1 MPYTTDTEIEIEL
14 EEELTT
20 TYIISSQH
28 RATGNPNK
36 TVWTVNFDDEVNC
49 FTQSKTFEWIEN
61 NYGWGLKVI
70 DSVLQYIG
78 HNFENETLK
87 IAKFVDGS
95 ANDVWHGYPADYLR
109 RSQDRPPTFVLK
121 NWVEQ
126 GYLTKAKMNKIRR
139 GQSCNL

>member
-36 TVWTVNFDDEVNC
+36 TVWVLDFNDEVQC
-49 FTQSKTFEWIEN
+49 FTQSKTSEWIQD
-61 NYGWGLKVI
+61 NYGWGIKVI
-70 DSVLQYIG
+70 NSNLQNIG

-87 IAKFVDGS
+87 LAKFVDGNG
-95 ANDVWHGYPADYLR
+95 NDKWHGYPADYLR
-109 RSQDRPPTFVLK
+109 RSQDRPPTFILK
-121 NWVEQ
+121 NWVDQ
-126 GYLTKAKMNKIRR
+126 GYITKAKMSKIRK
-139 GQSCNL
+139 GQLCNL

>member
-14 EEELTT
+14 DEEITT
-20 TYIISSQH
+20 RYIISSQH

-36 TVWTVNFDDEVNC
+36 TVWSVDFNDEVEC
-49 FTQSKTFEWIEN
+49 FRLSKTSDWIQD
-61 NYGWGLKVI
+61 NYGWGIKVI
-70 DSVLQYIG
+70 NSIIQYIG

-87 IAKFVDGS
+87 LAKFVDGNG
-95 ANDVWHGYPADYLR
+95 NDIWHGYPADYLR
-109 RSQDRPPTFVLK
+109 RSQDRPPTFILK

-126 GYLTKAKMNKIRR
+126 GFLTKAKMNKIRR

>member
-1 MPYTTDTEIEIEL
+1 MPYTIDTKIEINLGNEIK
-14 EEELTT
+14 T

-36 TVWTVNFDDEVNC
+36 TVWTLDFYDEVEC
-49 FTQSKTFEWIEN
+49 FKLSKSSEWVED
-61 NYGWGLKVI
+61 NYGWGIRVI
-70 DSVLQYIG
+70 DSTIQYIG
-78 HNFENETLK
+78 YNFKNETLK
-87 IAKFVDGS
+87 LAKFVDG
-95 ANDVWHGYPADYLR
+95 NENNIWHGYPADYLR

-126 GYLTKAKMNKIRR
+126 GFLTKAKMNKIRR